1 VTDLAFR
8 CTAEDAALGRLDRA
22 VLARAPGST
31 RALVSACF
39 ARGGVTL
46 AGRPAAKADRPAPGA
61 EVRVSGLAEAADR
74 AVAPEPGPLAVVWE
88 DAALAAVDKPAG
100 QPCHPL
106 APGERGTLAGALL
119 ARWPEMAGVGLDPLQ
134 PGILHRIDAGTSGL
148 VLAARTADAFA
159 RLRAQLSA
167 HEVRKVYLARV
178 AGAVERE
185 GGVSGHLAH
194 SPSFRGRM
202 RCVSGSALPR
212 GERPMFAETF
222 YRPLARD
229 GSSTLLEVTILT
241 GVTHQIRCQLASTG
255 HPILGDET
263 YGGPPLP
270 GAAPGAAPRHLLHA
284 LSATFV
290 HPLTGR
296 GTTVRTPPPDWATG
310 L

>member
-1 VTDLAFR
+1 MLDLAFA
-8 CTAEDAALGRLDRA
+8 CTPEDAVLGRLDRA

-31 RALVSACF
+31 RALVAACF

-61 EVRVSGLAEAADR
+61 EVRVAGLGEASDR
-74 AVAPEPGPLAVVWE
+74 TVAPEPGPLAVAWE
-88 DAALAAVDKPAG
+88 DAALVAVDKPAG
-100 QPCHPL
+100 QPCHPV

-119 ARWPEMAGVGLDPLQ
+119 ARYPEMAGVGLDPLQ

-148 VLAARTADAFA
+148 VLAARTADAFE
-159 RLRAQLSA
+159 RVRAQFSA
-167 HEVRKVYLARV
+167 HAARKVYLARV
-178 AGAVERE
+178 AGPVERE

-202 RCVSGSALPR
+202 RCVSGAALPR

-229 GSSTLLEVTILT
+229 GATTLLEVTILT
-241 GVTHQIRCQLASTG
+241 GVTHQIRCQLASIG
-255 HPILGDET
+255 HPILGDAT

-270 GAAPGAAPRHLLHA
+270 GAVAGSAPRHLLHA

-290 HPLTGR
+290 HPLSGR
-296 GTTVRTPPPDWATG
+296 ETTIRVPRPSWA
-310 L
+310 

>member
-1 VTDLAFR
+1 MTDLAFR